1 MRNESHIELV
11 DATQALQHH
20 QEVRSAIKARSR
32 SLASANRHEKA
43 TSLVETEENSRAIAK
58 AISGSGHNKQ
68 VLESFL
74 YLYVMSTVHFEF
86 LFTEGGEEEDLDQ
99 GGG

>member
-1 MRNESHIELV
+1 MQAGWVLPHRVDHRSGQVRNESHIELV

-68 VLESFL
+68 VIENFLKYLCDKHCSF
-74 YLYVMSTVHFEF
+74 
-86 LFTEGGEEEDLDQ
+86 
-99 GGG
+99 

>member
-1 MRNESHIELV
+1 M
-11 DATQALQHH
+11 
-20 QEVRSAIKARSR
+20 
-32 SLASANRHEKA
+32 ASANRHEKA

-68 VLESFL
+68 VIESFL
-74 YLYVMSTVHFEF
+74 KYLLCYVISTVHFEF
-86 LFTEGGEEEDLDQ
+86 LYTEGGEEKDLDQ

>member
-68 VLESFL
+68 VIESFN
-74 YLYVMSTVHFEF
+74 M
-86 LFTEGGEEEDLDQ
+86 
-99 GGG
+99 